1 MHLLL
6 QEESC
11 PVSDELLGAI
21 YRASSFRLDD
31 LVASVPAEV
40 RAMLA
45 LYCYRRGHLQ
55 SIGLAIA
62 ATCDEHDLR
71 SVGGKAGIALFDVAR
86 QAPIPERVAP
96 HLVSRKKVSLS
107 TGLLR
112 EAVEDEDIEAS
123 TPATFDETTL
133 LVHEDALATSA

>member
-1 MHLLL
+1 MTMHLLL

-11 PVSDELLGAI
+11 PVSDEMLGAI
-21 YRASSFRLDD
+21 YRANSFRLDG

-62 ATCDEHDLR
+62 ATCEEHDLR
-71 SVGGKAGIALFDVAR
+71 SVGGRAGVALFDMAR

-107 TGLLR
+107 KGLLR
-112 EAVEDEDIEAS
+112 EVVEDEDIEAS
-123 TPATFDETTL
+123 TLTTLDETTL
-133 LVHEDALATSA
+133 FMQEDALAT